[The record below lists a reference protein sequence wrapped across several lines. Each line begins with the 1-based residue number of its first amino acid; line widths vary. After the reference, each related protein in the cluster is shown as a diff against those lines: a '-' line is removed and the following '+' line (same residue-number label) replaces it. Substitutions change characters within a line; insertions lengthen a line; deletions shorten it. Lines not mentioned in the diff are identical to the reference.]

1 MCLRKLSKN
10 VKPLLKMRVTDISKR
25 LWLYGLLAVAGMF
38 CAGSLYAVPQ
48 DTGTVADTMATD
60 TIDYKEMAELF
71 LRWAEEDERTVLLQ
85 INTYLFYKMDA
96 RYYRRQA
103 KRYARRATYYV
114 KGGKKERAERLN
126 VKAEEAV
133 RIAEQR
139 QMQSQLAHDSIAIYE
154 EYAYNMR
161 RMAFGMYLNTLKP
174 DTVFSINE

>member
-1 MCLRKLSKN
+1 MYLRKLSKN
-10 VKPLLKMRVTDISKR
+10 VKPLLKMRVTGIFKR
-25 LWLYGLLAVAGMF
+25 LWIYALLAAVGPL
-38 CAGSLYAVPQ
+38 CACNH
-48 DTGTVADTMATD
+48 DTDAIAADTMATD

-71 LRWAEEDERTVLLQ
+71 LRRAEEDERTVLLQ

-126 VKAEEAV
+126 VQAGEAA

>member
-103 KRYARRATYYV
+103 KRYARWATYYV
-114 KGGKKERAERLN
+114 K
-126 VKAEEAV
+126 AEEAA

-139 QMQSQLAHDSIAIYE
+139 QMQSQQAHDSIAIYE

-161 RMAFGMYLNTLKP
+161 RMAFGMYLNTLKQ

>member
-1 MCLRKLSKN
+1 MCLRKLLKN

-25 LWLYGLLAVAGMF
+25 LWIYALLVAVGPL
-38 CAGSLYAVPQ
+38 CACNH
-48 DTGTVADTMATD
+48 DTDAIAADTMATD

-103 KRYARRATYYV
+103 KRYARWATYYV
-114 KGGKKERAERLN
+114 K
-126 VKAEEAV
+126 AEEAA

-139 QMQSQLAHDSIAIYE
+139 QMQSQQAHDSIAIYE

-161 RMAFGMYLNTLKP
+161 SMAFGMYLNTLKQ

>member
-1 MCLRKLSKN
+1 
-10 VKPLLKMRVTDISKR
+10 MRVTDIFKR
-25 LWLYGLLAVAGMF
+25 IWIYALLAAVGPL
-38 CAGSLYAVPQ
+38 CACNH
-48 DTGTVADTMATD
+48 DTDAIVADTMATD

-114 KGGKKERAERLN
+114 KGDKKERAERLN
-126 VKAEEAV
+126 VQAGEAA